1 MKYLAYDAAILSGV
15 ALTLE
20 LVGDD
25 SYRLFLPTTSR
36 QRVPLLVLLHGC
48 RQNAEE
54 FAAATRMNALAER
67 EGFAVLYPQQS
78 PRANPLR
85 CWNWFLPLTLR
96 LEAQSIARLI
106 ARISRQQAVDRQRV
120 YVAGMSAGAVMA
132 RTLAVRHAG
141 LFAACVTHSGLMYG
155 AAVSAMQGM
164 TAMRSGSSQD
174 PKSTAAAAVAVM
186 GLRPRLVPLMA
197 LHGSVDSVV
206 SPRNS
211 QQLVEQFLAMDAL
224 INPRAQPLHPGGEQ
238 VVDYGG
244 RRCRVQDY
252 ERGGEVLLRHCLI
265 EGLAHA
271 WSGGDD
277 AYEFNDA
284 RAPSAS
290 ELLWDF
296 VSKHRRPDRAGR
308 LALRG
313 WWRRLHV
320 LLRD

>member
-1 MKYLAYDAAILSGV
+1 M
-15 ALTLE
+15 TRE

-25 SYRLFLPTTSR
+25 SYRLFLPPATAR
-36 QRVPLLVLLHGC
+36 QGVPLLVLLHGC

-106 ARISRQQAVDRQRV
+106 VRISREQEIDRQRI

-132 RTLAVRHAG
+132 RTLTVRHAR
-141 LFAACVTHSGLMYG
+141 LFAASATHSGLMYG
-155 AAVSAMQGM
+155 AAVTAMQGM
-164 TAMRSGSSQD
+164 TAMHSGSSLD
-174 PKSTAAAAVAVM
+174 PKLTAAAAVAVM
-186 GLRPRLVPLMA
+186 GLRPYLVPLMA
-197 LHGSVDSVV
+197 IHGSADSVV

-224 INPRAQPLHPGGEQ
+224 INRRAKPLNPSPER

-284 RAPSAS
+284 HAPSAA

-296 VSKHRRPDRAGR
+296 VSKHQRPGRAGR
-308 LALRG
+308 LPLRG
-313 WWRRLHV
+313 WWRRLSV